1 MFSINS
7 SPIMLLSFY
16 KQDGCCITCILHIA
30 TCSNISVW
38 YTKDAGSILYIY
50 TLHLY
55 FTKKTGRR
63 RRISGDALCRY
74 IGNRMCSRDLAH
86 KHACGCTLSIGADGG
101 CHVDAGCKAACIY
114 GVCIG

>member
-38 YTKDAGSILYIY
+38 YTKMRGLYFTSILYKR
-50 TLHLY
+50 TLQ
-55 FTKKTGRR
+55 KRQ
-63 RRISGDALCRY
+63 
-74 IGNRMCSRDLAH
+74 
-86 KHACGCTLSIGADGG
+86 GA
-101 CHVDAGCKAACIY
+101 AGEYPETPCVVI
-114 GVCIG
+114 

>member
-1 MFSINS
+1 MYFTYCYVQQYLR
-7 SPIMLLSFY
+7 MVY
-16 KQDGCCITCILHIA
+16 ERD
-30 TCSNISVW
+30 VV
-38 YTKDAGSILYIY
+38 Y

-74 IGNRMCSRDLAH
+74 IGNRMCSRDLAY
-86 KHACGCTLSIGADGG
+86 KHACGCTLTIGADGG

>member
-1 MFSINS
+1 
-7 SPIMLLSFY
+7 MLLSSY
-16 KQDGCCITCILHIA
+16 EQDGCCITCILHIA

-50 TLHLY
+50 TLQ
-55 FTKKTGRR
+55 KTGRR

-101 CHVDAGCKAACIY
+101 CHVDAGCKATCIY

>member
-1 MFSINS
+1 MYFTYCY
-7 SPIMLLSFY
+7 MQQYLRMVY
-16 KQDGCCITCILHIA
+16 ERGG
-30 TCSNISVW
+30 V
-38 YTKDAGSILYIY
+38 Y
-50 TLHLY
+50 TLQ
-55 FTKKTGRR
+55 KTGRR

>member
-16 KQDGCCITCILHIA
+16 KQDGCRITCILHIA

-50 TLHLY
+50 TLQKN
-55 FTKKTGRR
+55 FTKDRAPPENIRR
-63 RRISGDALCRY
+63 RPVSLYRE
-74 IGNRMCSRDLAH
+74 
-86 KHACGCTLSIGADGG
+86 
-101 CHVDAGCKAACIY
+101 
-114 GVCIG
+114 